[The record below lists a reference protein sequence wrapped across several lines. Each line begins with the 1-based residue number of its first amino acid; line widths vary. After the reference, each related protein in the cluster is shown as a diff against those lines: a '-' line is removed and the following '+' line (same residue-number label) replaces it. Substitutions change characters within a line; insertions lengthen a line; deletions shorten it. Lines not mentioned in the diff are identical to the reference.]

1 MIVRD
6 MAMRQRSSAP
16 TADELLDLGSIPVE
30 VTPAAR
36 EALAK
41 LPKKAL
47 KRMTGALGAWAAKAP
62 VSAAKALYYVDYED
76 PDLKYVFVNLLLV
89 PPQGLDIDEEVEF
102 ALKVGDELAKTY
114 VGVLESLPEK
124 DKRRMFDGL
133 LVDLTWPEDWD
144 YVWGDES
151 SAPLRS

>member
-1 MIVRD
+1 
-6 MAMRQRSSAP
+6 MAMRQRASTAV
-16 TADELLDLGSIPVE
+16 ADELLDLGSIPVE

-47 KRMTGALGAWAAKAP
+47 KHMTVALRDWAAKAP

-76 PDLKYVFVNLLLV
+76 PDLKYVLVQLLLAL
-89 PPQGLDIDEEVEF
+89 PQGLDVDEEVEF
-102 ALKVGDELAKTY
+102 ALKVGDDLLRIYAD
-114 VGVLESLPEK
+114 VLDALPEK

-133 LVDLTWPEDWD
+133 MVDVTFPDDWD
-144 YVWGDES
+144 YAWGDDS
-151 SAPLRS
+151 SV